1 MKKYKRE
8 NFFSLN
14 QDNCSREINKTEL
27 YGDNIENNEY
37 QKWENSI
44 EGILYDL
51 QMIGDATVEDDRNKI
66 LIAKIL
72 IALPEEIRNKVL
84 SEVLFVLL
92 EVYGI
97 AGCLS
102 IPVPKGCKNIEQPF
116 ILLNFSLIEKQSEN
130 CKKDFIAHEIAHFI
144 LGHHKSMTYDPLAE
158 RKADDLVEKWGFNRV
173 YNDYEQFERL
183 AKINQKKQK

>member
-1 MKKYKRE
+1 
-8 NFFSLN
+8 
-14 QDNCSREINKTEL
+14 
-27 YGDNIENNEY
+27 
-37 QKWENSI
+37 
-44 EGILYDL
+44 
-51 QMIGDATVEDDRNKI
+51 MIGDATAEDDRNKI
-66 LIAKIL
+66 LIAKTL
-72 IALPEEIRNKVL
+72 VALPEEIRNKVL
-84 SEVLFVLL
+84 SEVLFILL

-116 ILLNFSLIEKQSEN
+116 ILLNFSLIEKQSED
-130 CKKDFIAHEIAHFI
+130 CKMDFIVHEIAHFI

-173 YNDYEQFERL
+173 YNDYEQFEKL

>member
-8 NFFSLN
+8 NVFSLN
-14 QDNCSREINKTEL
+14 QDNCSREIKKWEL

-37 QKWENSI
+37 PKWENSI

-102 IPVPKGCKNIEQPF
+102 IPVPKGCRNIEQPF
-116 ILLNFSLIEKQSEN
+116 ILLNFSLIESNWK
-130 CKKDFIAHEIAHFI
+130 
-144 LGHHKSMTYDPLAE
+144 TW
-158 RKADDLVEKWGFNRV
+158 DL
-173 YNDYEQFERL
+173 
-183 AKINQKKQK
+183 

>member
-1 MKKYKRE
+1 
-8 NFFSLN
+8 
-14 QDNCSREINKTEL
+14 
-27 YGDNIENNEY
+27 
-37 QKWENSI
+37 
-44 EGILYDL
+44 
-51 QMIGDATVEDDRNKI
+51 MIGDATVEDDRNKI

-92 EVYGI
+92 EAYGI

-116 ILLNFSLIEKQSEN
+116 ILLNFSLIEKQSED
-130 CKKDFIAHEIAHFI
+130 CKMDFIAHEIAHFI